1 MEFIK
6 DKDRALA
13 RAKRTKGDDH
23 WATARY
29 LRNQVNKMVRNAKA
43 NYIKEQ
49 LELCRGD
56 SKKCWY
62 NISKILPDSKKKL
75 QVFNLNDTVT
85 KTKVESEATAAY
97 INKYFSDIGI
107 NLAKNY
113 KEPWTYHGPFP
124 ISKFTQFRTNVEEV
138 TDMCKSIDVSKSS
151 SIANLSSMILKDA
164 FLAIPVKVTSLLNLS
179 LSCST
184 FPDKWKCATIIPL
197 MKSGDPSDVS
207 NLRPV
212 SLLPLIGKLL
222 ERVVHKRLLKY
233 LEENNLLDAKQGG
246 FRPGH
251 STVDTIVQFTNDLYK
266 GINENKGTV
275 ACFVDLKKAFD
286 TVNHNILIN
295 KLALL
300 GLSNSI
306 ILWVQSYL
314 KNRTQRTLANN
325 ILSEVRTIEC
335 GVPQG
340 SILGPLFFLVYIN
353 DMGTV
358 FRESKYHLYAD
369 DLVLYCS
376 KNTLQDAETALQ
388 NDFSRLYTW
397 CVSNKL
403 TINIKKTKAM
413 AVGHPKSVK
422 NLKQDLMC
430 LG

>member
-1 MEFIK
+1 M
-6 DKDRALA
+6 
-13 RAKRTKGDDH
+13 
-23 WATARY
+23 
-29 LRNQVNKMVRNAKA
+29 
-43 NYIKEQ
+43 
-49 LELCRGD
+49 
-56 SKKCWY
+56 
-62 NISKILPDSKKKL
+62 KL
-75 QVFNLNDTVT
+75 QQHI
-85 KTKVESEATAAY
+85 Y

-197 MKSGDPSDVS
+197 M
-207 NLRPV
+207 

-233 LEENNLLDAKQGG
+233 LEENNLLDSKQGG

-251 STVDTIVQFTNDLYK
+251 STVDTIIKFTNDLYE
-266 GINENKGTV
+266 GINENRGTV

-286 TVNHNILIN
+286 IVNHNILIN

-300 GLSNSI
+300 GLSNSM
-306 ILWVQSYL
+306 ILWVQSYI

-358 FRESKYHLYAD
+358 FRESKYHLYAH

-376 KNTLQDAETALQ
+376 
-388 NDFSRLYTW
+388 
-397 CVSNKL
+397 
-403 TINIKKTKAM
+403 NI
-413 AVGHPKSVK
+413 
-422 NLKQDLMC
+422 
-430 LG
+430 